1 MINALLIVVWVFC
14 GINIVFRK
22 GISRML
28 FFYAGILLVPATVT
42 PIPLSILYGHTFYA
56 AMFIIS
62 MFIHGEFTIRTLS
75 SPPVKYSILFILISC
90 ILIGLFDTRVGPV
103 TGLLRGITNFISSYF
118 LFYVGWLSVSKGDMN
133 RLYDGRENDGNA
145 LFFRKILPI
154 TIIVTLYGLFTVFLS
169 SNPVLDSIGLE
180 DRFFSE
186 DMADEG
192 NYRAFRVTSFC
203 VSSSVYGITCAIL
216 FLCSFSLIRYRTFL
230 QTFAIIM
237 LALNAL
243 LSATRAAIIPFLF
256 GLCLFVLLNKKPNT
270 VFKYVIILI
279 IFLAVTVPLVSIVSP
294 SVANYFGQMT
304 ESIVD
309 VISPSGSGGAE
320 FGGSSVDARAMQ
332 IAGAMQ
338 YLKEKPL
345 FGHGFAYYSEVIFNG
360 DQDETLLGMESYLCF
375 IGVEYG
381 IIYFIAVLMFYISCL
396 SYFVRNRHTCKLYS
410 DLGITVICMFILFL
424 IFAWVGGCWF
434 FVMPILGYM
443 MRNIYL
449 KQDMLK

>member
-1 MINALLIVVWVFC
+1 MVYALLIVVWIFC
-14 GINIVFRK
+14 GLNIVFRK

-28 FFYAGILLVPATVT
+28 FFYIGILLVPATVT

-56 AMFIIS
+56 TMFITS
-62 MFIHGEFTIRTLS
+62 MLIHGEFTISTLS
-75 SPPVKYSILFILISC
+75 SPPVKYSLLFIFVSC

-103 TGLLRGITNFISSYF
+103 TGALRGITNFISSYF
-118 LFYVGWLSVSKGDMN
+118 LFYVGWISVNKGDIYHSCGKRKN
-133 RLYDGRENDGNA
+133 YDNA
-145 LFFRKILPI
+145 SFFRRILPI
-154 TIIVTLYGLFTVFLS
+154 TIIVTLYGFFTVFMK

-186 DMADEG
+186 NMAMDG

-216 FLCSFSLIRYRTFL
+216 FLCSFFLIKHRTFL
-230 QTFAIIM
+230 QIFAIIM
-237 LALNAL
+237 LALNVF
-243 LSATRAAIIPFLF
+243 LSATRAAIIPFIF
-256 GLCLFVLLNKKPNT
+256 GLCLFILLNKKPYK
-270 VFKYVIILI
+270 VFKYAIVLITIIAI
-279 IFLAVTVPLVSIVSP
+279 SSPLVSIISP
-294 SVANYFGQMT
+294 SVSNYFGQMI

-332 IAGAMQ
+332 IAGAIE

-345 FGHGFAYYSEVIFNG
+345 WGHGFAYYTEVIFDG
-360 DQDETLLGMESYLCF
+360 DHDETLLGMESYLCF

-381 IIYFIAVLMFYISCL
+381 IIYFIAILIFYISCL
-396 SYFVRNRHTCKLYS
+396 SYFINRRHTCKLYS
-410 DLGITVICMFILFL
+410 DLGIALIGMFILYL

-434 FVMPILGYM
+434 FVMPILGYL

-449 KQDMLK
+449 KQDIQK